1 MTTSLKKAI
10 EGLNKL
16 PSTEQNANAELIV
29 EELTWK
35 TSFEDSQDFLATL
48 ASKAEAEYKGKRTLR
63 LQSSSSLGSR
73 YI

>member
-16 PSTEQNANAELIV
+16 PSTEQNAIAELIV

-35 TSFEDSQDFLATL
+35 TSFEDSQDFLSTL
-48 ASKAEAEYKGKRTLR
+48 ASEAEAEYKAKKTKPMKLK
-63 LQSSSSLGSR
+63 
-73 YI
+73 